1 MNDQVT
7 LQKLWDSF
15 KKSLIKNKGYWQIT
29 LIFIVLLVGVLS
41 VIFCNLPTPWKK
53 YWYED
58 NGHFPWVGVSVF
70 IAAIGFLGN
79 QIWERKKLNADIK
92 SKSRIEWMVT
102 VRDLLASYTTDS
114 ERLYS
119 TMIDLAISV
128 DTLYINRNN
137 QIKENKNLSVSQ
149 KNKHFN
155 LQKKFNDESQK
166 QTVEYRKLL
175 LYIPD
180 VSDNKELIDQIK
192 AIEYE
197 VKYARDKVV
206 LSVNNPTTSSLENLK
221 CEIKCMQKSSS
232 ENGTL
237 NKVIE
242 KAISGGTTYFKREWE
257 RAKKGE

>member
-41 VIFCNLPTPWKK
+41 VIFCNLPTPCKK

-102 VRDLLASYTTDS
+102 VRNLLANFLADAEDIYS
-114 ERLYS
+114 EVHS
-119 TMIDLAISV
+119 MGNV
-128 DTLYINRNN
+128 TLNETNSEHSEEI
-137 QIKENKNLSVSQ
+137 IKKYNVNVKAL
-149 KNKHFN
+149 
-155 LQKKFNDESQK
+155 L
-166 QTVEYRKLL
+166 VEYYELC
-175 LYIPD
+175 LYIPITE
-180 VSDNKELIDQIK
+180 DNKKLNQGIHDIWDIVDQKNREVVRLGNAYRGSEGEDKERIGTELKRALSEMNDSNVHELILK
-192 AIEYE
+192 IESLSDIG
-197 VKYARDKVV
+197 RD
-206 LSVNNPTTSSLENLK
+206 
-221 CEIKCMQKSSS
+221 
-232 ENGTL
+232 
-237 NKVIE
+237 
-242 KAISGGTTYFKREWE
+242 YFKEEWE
-257 RAKKGE
+257 RAKQGE